1 MPLALG
7 LGIGALMQQPS
18 AMAVIGGFVVGL
30 PLLLIVLPA
39 MMRRIYGKYR

>member
-1 MPLALG
+1 MHTRIRIREFLPLAV
-7 LGIGALMQQPS
+7 
-18 AMAVIGGFVVGL
+18 AVIGGFVVGL